1 MAGIVPLLRE
11 IHRLRTLAHD
21 LGERIEQAPRQLK
34 LQEIALQKA
43 EEGLKSAQDDIKKL
57 KVLTLEKEASI
68 KSVLA
73 VIKKHEKQLNEAT
86 APKEFEALKNEI
98 KSEKESVNKLEN
110 EALDAMSQVEEKTA
124 KMPEVEKQTKK
135 VRDGFAQFKTDQAE
149 NLKRYQVEKEKAL
162 AALTEIEM
170 QIPEDILAAYQRGIK
185 TMGHDAL
192 SAVEK
197 RICVACYTE
206 ITAQMYNELS
216 RSNFVNCKSC
226 GRILYLPG

>member
-43 EEGLKSAQDDIKKL
+43 EEGLKNAQDDIKKL

-124 KMPEVEKQTKK
+124 KLPDVEKQTKK

-162 AALTEIEM
+162 AALTEIEA
-170 QIPEDILAAYQRGIK
+170 QIPEDILANYQRGIK

-192 SAVEK
+192 SAVEN